1 MFFNDYLANPDSP
14 KYESIPKEFA
24 QLEKEKTFTD
34 KAVEKAFIAL
44 AKDHY
49 KKSVWPST
57 DCVRRCGNMYTA
69 SLYGGLAALL
79 ANVSSE
85 QLVSVRSLSLVLVPN
100 DSRLLPPAA
109 RQASWSLRLRIR
121 LRRFLLRHSS

>member
-1 MFFNDYLANPDSP
+1 MPSPYGKLVQKGHARMFFNDYLANPDAA
-14 KYESIPKEFA
+14 KFESIPKDFA

-34 KAVEKAFIAL
+34 KTVEKAFIAL

-49 KKSVWPST
+49 KKSVWPGS

-79 ANVSSE
+79 SNVSSE
-85 QLVSVRSLSLVLVPN
+85 ELVRSGSSVPDFEQFANDFSLLS
-100 DSRLLPPAA
+100 
-109 RQASWSLRLRIR
+109 RQSSKASD
-121 LRRFLLRHSS
+121 

>member
-1 MFFNDYLANPDSP
+1 MFYNDFLANPDSP
-14 KYESIPKEFA
+14 KFESIPKEFA
-24 QLEKEKTFTD
+24 QLDKEKTFTD
-34 KAVEKAFIAL
+34 KAVEKAFIAV

-49 KKSVWPST
+49 KKSVWPGT

-85 QLVSVRSLSLVLVPN
+85 DLVSAVSVM
-100 DSRLLPPAA
+100 
-109 RQASWSLRLRIR
+109 LRDFR
-121 LRRFLLRHSS
+121 

>member
-1 MFFNDYLANPDSP
+1 MFFNDYLANPDAP
-14 KYESIPKEFA
+14 KFESIPKEFA

-34 KAVEKAFIAL
+34 KAVEKAFIAV
-44 AKDHY
+44 AKEHY
-49 KKSVWPST
+49 KKSVWPGT

-85 QLVSVRSLSLVLVPN
+85 ELVSARYGRFISMSNYRSFSPC
-100 DSRLLPPAA
+100 SK
-109 RQASWSLRLRIR
+109 ASE
-121 LRRFLLRHSS
+121 